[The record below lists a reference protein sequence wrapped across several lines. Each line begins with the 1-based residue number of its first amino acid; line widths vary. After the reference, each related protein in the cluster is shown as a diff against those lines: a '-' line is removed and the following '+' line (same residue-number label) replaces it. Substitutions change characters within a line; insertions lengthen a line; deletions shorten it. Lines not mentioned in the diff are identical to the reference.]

1 MASSTIPL
9 QRLQQTQHHLA
20 GTSTENPTD
29 LSIVHGELEPPL
41 RDLTL
46 GSLLDEQC
54 EIRGDKECLVV
65 AHTGVRW
72 TYSKLQQQSRI
83 LAKGLLAVGLEKGDR
98 IGILASNC
106 EEYAATFFAAGYLGC
121 ILVVLNATY
130 TAEEALH
137 ALKHSGCKVL
147 FIEEKYGRHS
157 NAELLSQLSED
168 RNRTPELKTIATLHG
183 TFEKFTTYS
192 DVKDGLSSKISVE
205 EFEAARRLA
214 HTHDVCNLQYTSG
227 STGHPKA
234 AMLTHHNLINNARFI
249 GHRMSFT
256 SADVLCC
263 PPPLF
268 HCFGLVLGLLTCL
281 SHGASIILPSPTF
294 SAPAVLSV
302 LSSERVTA
310 LHGVPAMFEELL
322 SLPRPSTFSCPHLRT
337 GIIAGAPVPKPLME
351 RLFEEL
357 NMTEFTSSYG
367 LTEASPT
374 CFNATC
380 TTSIERRLNSV
391 GKVMPHMHC
400 KIVARDGRTVRIGE
414 RGELCMAGYSL
425 QKGYWMNEEKTKE
438 CMVRDESGVLWLHTG
453 DEAVFDAEGY
463 CTITG
468 RFKDII
474 IRGGENIY
482 PVEIESRLTSHPSGH
497 VSRSAVVGIPHHK
510 YGEVVVAFLLPSSSS
525 HWLDR
530 PTDDELRVWV
540 RQALGWHKAPVHV
553 FWFGDEEV
561 GMDEVPQTGSGKV
574 KKHVLRKVGE
584 EIVQGLRTKGLEAK
598 EKGKRKVVVSEIAE
612 EEQTMQ
618 WMFLTRR
625 L

>member
-1 MASSTIPL
+1 MSSSTIPL
-9 QRLQQTQHHLA
+9 QRLQQTKHHLA
-20 GTSTENPTD
+20 GPSSQNDSD

-54 EIRGDKECLVV
+54 EIRGDKECLIV

-72 TYSKLQQQSRI
+72 TYPELQRQSRT
-83 LAKGLLAVGLEKGDR
+83 LAKGMMALGLKKGDR

-106 EEYAATFFAAGYLGC
+106 EEYVASFFAAGYLGC

-137 ALKHSGCKVL
+137 ALEHSGCKVL

-168 RNRTPELKTIATLHG
+168 TTRTPELKTIATLHG
-183 TFEKFTTYS
+183 TFEDFKTYS
-192 DVKDGLSSKISVE
+192 DVKDSLSS
-205 EFEAARRLA
+205 R
-214 HTHDVCNLQYTSG
+214 
-227 STGHPKA
+227 HPKA

-249 GHRMSFT
+249 GHRMSF
-256 SADVLCC
+256 SPSDVLCC

-281 SHGASIILPSPTF
+281 SHGASIIIPSPTF
-294 SAPAVLSV
+294 SAPTVLSV
-302 LSSERVTA
+302 LSKEKCTA

-322 SLPRPSTFSCPHLRT
+322 SLPRPSTFSCPNLRT

-351 RLFEEL
+351 RLFKEL

-374 CFNATC
+374 CFNATT

-400 KIVARDGRTVRIGE
+400 KIVGRDGGIVKVGE

-425 QKGYWMNEEKTKE
+425 QKGYWMNEEKTNE

-453 DEAVFDAEGY
+453 DEAVFDREGY

-474 IRGGENIY
+474 IREAESGGENIY
-482 PVEIESRLTSHPSGH
+482 PVEIESRLVSHPSGH
-497 VSRSAVVGIPHHK
+497 ISRSAVVGIPHPK
-510 YGEVVVAFLLPSSSS
+510 YGEIVVAFLLPSSFS

-530 PTDDELRVWV
+530 PTDDELRIWV

-574 KKHVLRKVGE
+574 KKHVLRSVGE
-584 EIVQGLRTKGLEAK
+584 EIVQGFEKRSVEMRKGE
-598 EKGKRKVVVSEIAE
+598 GKRKIVIGEIAE
-612 EEQTMQ
+612 EEQTI
-618 WMFLTRR
+618 
-625 L
+625 

>member
-1 MASSTIPL
+1 MSSAQNVPL
-9 QRLQQTQHHLA
+9 QRLQQTKHHLT
-20 GTSTENPTD
+20 GVSTRNSD
-29 LSIVHGELEPPL
+29 SKLSIVHGELDPPL

-46 GSLLDEQC
+46 GSLLDEQTS
-54 EIRGDKECLVV
+54 IRGKKECLVV
-65 AHTGVRW
+65 AHTRTRW
-72 TYSKLQQQSRI
+72 TYSELQRRSRT
-83 LAKGLLAVGLEKGDR
+83 LAKGMLALGLKRGDR

-106 EEYAATFFAAGYLGC
+106 EEYVATFFAAGYIGC

-137 ALKHSGCKVL
+137 ALQHSECKLL

-157 NAELLSQLSED
+157 NTELLTQLSD
-168 RNRTPELKTIATLHG
+168 DPAQTPDLKTIATLHG
-183 TFEKFTTYS
+183 TFEDFRTYS
-192 DVKDGLSSKISVE
+192 DIIDGLSSGVSEVE
-205 EFEAARRLA
+205 FDKAARLT

-256 SADVLCC
+256 PSDTLCC

-281 SHGASIILPSPTF
+281 THGSSMIIPSPTF

-302 LSSERVTA
+302 LSTENVTA

-322 SLPRPSTFSCPHLRT
+322 SLPRPTTFSCPNLRT

-351 RLFEEL
+351 RLFKEL
-357 NMTEFTSSYG
+357 NMTEYTSSYG

-374 CFNATC
+374 CFNATT

-391 GKVMPHMHC
+391 GKVMPHMHA
-400 KIVARDGRTVRIGE
+400 KIVGHDGQIVPVGQ

-425 QKGYWMNEEKTKE
+425 QKGYWQNEEKTSE

-453 DEAVFDAEGY
+453 DEAVFDKEGY

-482 PVEIESRLTSHPSGH
+482 PIEIESRLTSHPSGH
-497 VSRSAVVGIPHHK
+497 ILRSAVVGIPHHK
-510 YGEVVVAFLLPSSSS
+510 YGEIVVAFLLPSRFS

-530 PTDDELRVWV
+530 PTDEELRGWV

-574 KKHVLRKVGE
+574 KKHVLRKLGE
-584 EIVQGLRTKGLEAK
+584 EIVKGVSERAKSVQIDETRLE
-598 EKGKRKVVVSEIAE
+598 KREVVMGEIAE
-612 EEQTMQ
+612 EEQT
-618 WMFLTRR
+618 F
-625 L
+625 